1 MMNITQKQ
9 LEGVIVLVVFTL
21 FACFFAYL
29 FSSYQGRE
37 YSIRH
42 GDQNAGRLI
51 VEVAADDTRTN
62 GVYFLPDKIKVSD
75 ALKMV
80 GINEIGTYQ
89 KRILDMPL
97 STGKTIEIKSDG
109 RLNLLEMKSS
119 KKLILD
125 IPININRATSMDL
138 VMVPGIGDKTAER
151 IVHFRRENGGFE
163 RVEDLMRIKGIKEKK
178 FEKLKKYFCIDC

>member
-1 MMNITQKQ
+1 MNITQKQ

-21 FACFFAYL
+21 FACFSAYF
-29 FSSYQGRE
+29 FSSYQSRE

-51 VEVAADDTRTN
+51 VEVAADDPRIN
-62 GVYFLPDKIKVSD
+62 GIYFLPEKIKVSH
-75 ALKMV
+75 ALKMA
-80 GINEIGTYQ
+80 GITEIGAYD

-109 RLNLLEMKSS
+109 RLNLIEMKSS
-119 KKLILD
+119 KKLVLD

-138 VMVPGIGDKTAER
+138 MMVPGIGEKTAER
-151 IVHFRRENGGFE
+151 IVHFRRQSGGFK
-163 RVEDLMRIKGIKEKK
+163 RIEDLMRIRGIKEKK
-178 FEKLKKYFCIDC
+178 FEKLRRYFCIDC

>member
-1 MMNITQKQ
+1 MNITQKQ

-21 FACFFAYL
+21 FACFSAYF
-29 FSSYQGRE
+29 FSSYQSRE
-37 YSIRH
+37 YSIRY

-51 VEVAADDTRTN
+51 VEVAADDPRIN
-62 GVYFLPDKIKVSD
+62 GIYFLSEKIKVSD
-75 ALKMV
+75 ALKMA
-80 GINEIGTYQ
+80 GITEIGTYE

-125 IPININRATSMDL
+125 SPININRATSMDL
-138 VMVPGIGDKTAER
+138 MMVPGIGDKTAER
-151 IVHFRRENGGFE
+151 IVHFRRENGGFKSM
-163 RVEDLMRIKGIKEKK
+163 EDLMKIRGIKEKK
-178 FEKLKKYFCIDC
+178 FEKLRQYFCIDC